1 MDIHKFVLIKNT
13 YVPIPL
19 HSCPSSTIMYT
30 PINITV
36 CLLFHASLLYNTR
49 YIVAKYLFHI
59 YRDMSQCM
67 HFYIYILYIHI
78 NHTLNYAH
86 ILPSSSLS
94 NFYSTFLHVY
104 LFNIVLN
111 YIIIISFAAFVSCWH
126 ALFNSL
132 KYRRVSNHMH
142 HVYIDFY
149 TYNLCLYIGICIL
162 WLLFLTHSSALKCF
176 IAIQQ
181 ITPLFFYF

>member
-1 MDIHKFVLIKNT
+1 
-13 YVPIPL
+13 
-19 HSCPSSTIMYT
+19 MYA

-67 HFYIYILYIHI
+67 HFYIYIYICI

-86 ILPSSSLS
+86 ILPSSSLL

-111 YIIIISFAAFVSCWH
+111 YIIIIFFSFVSCWH

-142 HVYIDFY
+142 HVYIDFH
-149 TYNLCLYIGICIL
+149 TYNICIYIGIYSL
-162 WLLFLTHSSALKCF
+162 AVLSYTFFSA
-176 IAIQQ
+176 
-181 ITPLFFYF
+181 